1 METNSI
7 CLSRKTKT
15 HQCQISWDF
24 CNAFITFLLC
34 GKQTVKKAF
43 IFGLKFLWSIMW
55 PMSFTEIY
63 EESWPI
69 RRRQMLQ
76 LLLINFYNK
85 TCLYNLY
92 SEFKGWSRTIF
103 FQVDRNRKM
112 NQK

>member
-1 METNSI
+1 
-7 CLSRKTKT
+7 
-15 HQCQISWDF
+15 
-24 CNAFITFLLC
+24 
-34 GKQTVKKAF
+34 
-43 IFGLKFLWSIMW
+43 MW

-92 SEFKGWSRTIF
+92 SQFKGGDRITLVLLK
-103 FQVDRNRKM
+103 VDKDKEL
-112 NQK
+112 NQKEEEEEKANHLQQGIWLKPRLTNKNGCCRWGLNV